1 MINFSSSNIFSG
13 MRSAS
18 RPVTSNKQYSTVNTN
33 PNNTVSSDSPQQS
46 LWTEKTASI
55 YNPQQ
60 SNNEATKIKIGYIND
75 FHGQLTKM
83 ERTIIPLQDCDLRLS
98 GGDNFLGDERNEG
111 LNKGVAKYMNL
122 ANIEASPVGNHE
134 LDMSQKKFMEITKDL
149 NTTLVDCNYRQVID
163 DPKEAERLYKE
174 TNKAPINDR
183 FINSFVKEVNGQ
195 KYGIIGV
202 SPVDMDERYTHADYY
217 DDCKVDS
224 LEDSIQDV
232 QKEVQQLQNQGI
244 NKVILLSHM
253 GYKLDKEMATKTSGV
268 DVIIGG
274 HSHNLVE
281 GLTEGENLLKS
292 KTGEPVVI
300 TNGGKDG
307 EYFGNL
313 EVEFDKNGVI
323 TNADNKVIP
332 TTNYG
337 RNLIYSKILES
348 DIEENEKVGY
358 IRSVLPQPKNRLMEE
373 NPQANFVADAI
384 RSELGVEIAFLNSA
398 NLRSSFEKGAFT
410 RLDAKMISPF
420 HNQMVIANVTEKDL
434 VDAFKFT
441 CKTMVNTR
449 PGLFAVSGLK
459 YTVRKSDG
467 ELLSLTKV
475 DDNGKE
481 TPINIENP
489 SDTKTYRI
497 SADSFVMRGG
507 DKVSSLNYVGREEKV
522 FEFDKDT
529 LVCDYIKH
537 HNGPVDIN
545 QAGRVNIV

>member
-1 MINFSSSNIFSG
+1 MINFSSNVISPNHTRLNSQ
-13 MRSAS
+13 
-18 RPVTSNKQYSTVNTN
+18 PQTTNTN
-33 PNNTVSSDSPQQS
+33 QTSAPNNMPASSNVKS
-46 LWTEKTASI
+46 LWNNNFTSI
-55 YNPQQ
+55 YAPK
-60 SNNEATKIKIGYIND
+60 SNNPNDGSTKIKIGYIND

-83 ERTIIPLQDCDLRLS
+83 ERTIIPLQDCDIRLS
-98 GGDNFLGDERNEG
+98 GGDNFLGDERNVS

-134 LDMSQKKFMEITKDL
+134 LDMNQKTFMDITKGL
-149 NTTLVDCNYRQVID
+149 NTKLVDCNYRQIID
-163 DPKEAERLYKE
+163 DPKEAERLYNE

-183 FINSFVKEVNGQ
+183 FINSYVKEIKGQ

-202 SPVDMDERYTHADYY
+202 SPVDMNDRYTHADYY
-217 DDCKVDS
+217 DDCKVDTMD
-224 LEDSIQDV
+224 DSIKDV
-232 QKEVQQLQNQGI
+232 QKEVDELQKQGI
-244 NKVILLSHM
+244 NKIILLSHL
-253 GYKLDKEMATKTSGV
+253 GYKLDKEMAQKTSGV

-292 KTGEPVVI
+292 KTGEPVII

-307 EYFGNL
+307 EHFGNL
-313 EVEFDKNGVI
+313 SVEFDKNGVI
-323 TNADNKVIP
+323 TEAKNDIINTSKF
-332 TTNYG
+332 G
-337 RNLIYSKILES
+337 RNLIYAKILE
-348 DIEENEKVGY
+348 DDMDENEKVGY
-358 IRSVLPQPKNRLMEE
+358 INSVLPQPKNRLIEE

-384 RSELGVEIAFLNSA
+384 KNELGVEIAFLNSA
-398 NLRSSFEKGAFT
+398 NLRSSFEPGTFT

-441 CKTMVNTR
+441 CKTMINTR

-481 TPINIENP
+481 TPIDIKNP

-507 DKVSSLNYVGREEKV
+507 DKVSSLNYVGKEEKV
-522 FEFDKDT
+522 FDFDKDT

-537 HNGPVDIN
+537 LNKPIDIN
-545 QAGRVNIV
+545 QTGRVTIV

>member
-1 MINFSSSNIFSG
+1 MINFSSNVISPNHTRLNSQ
-13 MRSAS
+13 
-18 RPVTSNKQYSTVNTN
+18 PQTTNTN
-33 PNNTVSSDSPQQS
+33 QTSAPDNMPASSNVKS
-46 LWTEKTASI
+46 LWNNNFTSI
-55 YNPQQ
+55 YAPK
-60 SNNEATKIKIGYIND
+60 SNNPNDGSTKIKIGYIND

-83 ERTIIPLQDCDLRLS
+83 ERTIIPLQDCDIRLS
-98 GGDNFLGDERNEG
+98 GGDNFLGDERNVS

-134 LDMSQKKFMEITKDL
+134 LDMNQKTFMDITKGL
-149 NTTLVDCNYRQVID
+149 NTKLVDCNYRQIID
-163 DPKEAERLYKE
+163 DPKEAERLYNE

-183 FINSFVKEVNGQ
+183 FINSYVKEIKGQ

-202 SPVDMDERYTHADYY
+202 SPVDMNDRYTHADYY
-217 DDCKVDS
+217 DDCKVDTMD
-224 LEDSIQDV
+224 DSIKDV
-232 QKEVQQLQNQGI
+232 QKEVDELQKQGI
-244 NKVILLSHM
+244 NKIILLSHL
-253 GYKLDKEMATKTSGV
+253 GYKLDKEMAQKTSGV

-292 KTGEPVVI
+292 KTGEPVII

-307 EYFGNL
+307 EHFGNL
-313 EVEFDKNGVI
+313 SVEFDKNGVI
-323 TNADNKVIP
+323 TEAQNDIINTSKF
-332 TTNYG
+332 G
-337 RNLIYSKILES
+337 RNLIYAKILE
-348 DIEENEKVGY
+348 DDMDENEKVGY
-358 IRSVLPQPKNRLMEE
+358 INSVLPQPKNRLIEE

-384 RSELGVEIAFLNSA
+384 KSELGVEIAFLNSA
-398 NLRSSFEKGAFT
+398 NLRSSFEPGTFT

-441 CKTMVNTR
+441 CKTMINTR

-481 TPINIENP
+481 TPIDIKNP

-507 DKVSSLNYVGREEKV
+507 DKVSSLNYVGKEEKV
-522 FEFDKDT
+522 FDFDKDT

-537 HNGPVDIN
+537 LNKPIDIN
-545 QAGRVNIV
+545 QTGRVTIV

>member
-1 MINFSSSNIFSG
+1 MINFSSNVISPNHTRLNSQPQSVTTNQA
-13 MRSAS
+13 SAS
-18 RPVTSNKQYSTVNTN
+18 NNAPANSNQKSLWNNNFTSIYAPKSNN
-33 PNNTVSSDSPQQS
+33 PNDGS
-46 LWTEKTASI
+46 
-55 YNPQQ
+55 
-60 SNNEATKIKIGYIND
+60 TKIKIGYIND

-83 ERTIIPLQDCDLRLS
+83 ERTIIPLQNCDIRLS
-98 GGDNFLGDERNEG
+98 GGDNFLGDERNIS

-122 ANIEASPVGNHE
+122 ANIDASPVGNHE
-134 LDMSQKKFMEITKDL
+134 LDMNQKTFMDITNGLK
-149 NTTLVDCNYRQVID
+149 TKLVDCNYRQVID
-163 DPKEAERLYKE
+163 DPKEAERLYNE

-183 FINSFVKEVNGQ
+183 FINSIVKEVNGH

-202 SPVDMDERYTHADYY
+202 SPVDMNDRYTHADYY
-217 DDCKVDS
+217 DDCKVDTMD
-224 LEDSIQDV
+224 ESINDV
-232 QKEVQQLQNQGI
+232 QKEVDEFHKQGI
-244 NKVILLSHM
+244 NKIILLSHL
-253 GYKLDKEMATKTSGV
+253 GYKLDKEMAQKTSGV
-268 DVIIGG
+268 DIIIGG

-292 KTGEPVVI
+292 KTGEPVII

-307 EYFGNL
+307 EHFGNL
-313 EVEFDKNGVI
+313 SVEFDKNGVI
-323 TNADNKVIP
+323 TDAKNDILETSKF
-332 TTNYG
+332 G
-337 RNLIYSKILES
+337 RNLIYAKILENNM
-348 DIEENEKVGY
+348 DENEKVGY
-358 IRSVLPQPKNRLMEE
+358 IRSVLPQPKNRLIEE

-384 RSELGVEIAFLNSA
+384 KNELGVEIAFLNSA
-398 NLRSSFEKGAFT
+398 NLRSSFEPGTFT

-475 DDNGKE
+475 DNDGKE
-481 TPINIENP
+481 TPIDIKNP

-507 DKVSSLNYVGREEKV
+507 DKVTSLNYVGKEEKV
-522 FEFDKDT
+522 FDFDKDT

-537 HNGPVDIN
+537 LNKPIDIN
-545 QAGRVNIV
+545 QSGRVTIV

>member
-1 MINFSSSNIFSG
+1 MINFSSNVISPNHTRLNSQ
-13 MRSAS
+13 
-18 RPVTSNKQYSTVNTN
+18 PQTTNTN
-33 PNNTVSSDSPQQS
+33 QTSAPNNMPASSNVKS
-46 LWTEKTASI
+46 LWNNNFTSI
-55 YNPQQ
+55 YAPK
-60 SNNEATKIKIGYIND
+60 SNNPNDGSTKIKIGYIND

-83 ERTIIPLQDCDLRLS
+83 ERTIIPLQDCDIRLS
-98 GGDNFLGDERNEG
+98 GGDNFLGDERNVS

-134 LDMSQKKFMEITKDL
+134 LDMNQKTFMDITKGL
-149 NTTLVDCNYRQVID
+149 NTKLVDCNYRQIID
-163 DPKEAERLYKE
+163 DPKEAERLYNE

-183 FINSFVKEVNGQ
+183 FINSYVKEIKGQ

-202 SPVDMDERYTHADYY
+202 SPVDMNDRYTHADYY
-217 DDCKVDS
+217 DDCKVDTMD
-224 LEDSIQDV
+224 DSIKDV
-232 QKEVQQLQNQGI
+232 QKEVDELQKQGI
-244 NKVILLSHM
+244 NKIILLSHL
-253 GYKLDKEMATKTSGV
+253 GYKLDKEMAQKTSGV

-292 KTGEPVVI
+292 KTGEPVII

-307 EYFGNL
+307 EHFGNL
-313 EVEFDKNGVI
+313 SVEFDKNGVI
-323 TNADNKVIP
+323 TEAQNDIINTNKF
-332 TTNYG
+332 G
-337 RNLIYSKILES
+337 RNLIYAKILE
-348 DIEENEKVGY
+348 DDMDENEKVGY
-358 IRSVLPQPKNRLMEE
+358 INSVLPQPKNRLIEE

-384 RSELGVEIAFLNSA
+384 KNELGVEIAFLNSA
-398 NLRSSFEKGAFT
+398 NLRSSFEPGTFT

-475 DDNGKE
+475 DNNGKE
-481 TPINIENP
+481 TPIDIKNP

-507 DKVSSLNYVGREEKV
+507 DKVSSLNYVGKEEKV
-522 FEFDKDT
+522 FDFDKDT

-537 HNGPVDIN
+537 LNKPIDIN
-545 QAGRVNIV
+545 QTGRVTIV

>member
-1 MINFSSSNIFSG
+1 MINFSSNVISPNHTRLNSQPQSATTNQA
-13 MRSAS
+13 SAS
-18 RPVTSNKQYSTVNTN
+18 NNAPANSNQKSLWNNNFTSIYAPKSNN
-33 PNNTVSSDSPQQS
+33 PNDGS
-46 LWTEKTASI
+46 
-55 YNPQQ
+55 
-60 SNNEATKIKIGYIND
+60 TKIKIGYIND

-83 ERTIIPLQDCDLRLS
+83 ERTIIPLQNCDIRLS
-98 GGDNFLGDERNEG
+98 GGDNFLGDERNLS

-134 LDMSQKKFMEITKDL
+134 LDMNQKTFMDVTNGLKTK
-149 NTTLVDCNYRQVID
+149 LVDCNYRQVID
-163 DPKEAERLYKE
+163 NPKEAERLYNE

-183 FINSFVKEVNGQ
+183 FINSIVKEVNGH

-202 SPVDMDERYTHADYY
+202 SPVDMNDRYTHADYY
-217 DDCKVDS
+217 DDCKIDTMD
-224 LEDSIQDV
+224 ESINDV
-232 QKEVQQLQNQGI
+232 QKEVDEFHKQGI
-244 NKVILLSHM
+244 NKIILLSHL
-253 GYKLDKEMATKTSGV
+253 GYKLDKEMAQKTSGV
-268 DVIIGG
+268 DIIIGG

-292 KTGEPVVI
+292 KTGEPVII

-307 EYFGNL
+307 EHFGNL
-313 EVEFDKNGVI
+313 SVEFDKNGVI
-323 TNADNKVIP
+323 TDAKNDILETSKF
-332 TTNYG
+332 G
-337 RNLIYSKILES
+337 RNLIYAKILEN
-348 DIEENEKVGY
+348 DMDENEKVGY
-358 IRSVLPQPKNRLMEE
+358 IRSVLPQPKNRLIEE

-384 RSELGVEIAFLNSA
+384 KNELGVEIAFLNSA
-398 NLRSSFEKGAFT
+398 NLRSSFEPGTFT

-475 DDNGKE
+475 DNDGKE
-481 TPINIENP
+481 TPIDIKNP

-507 DKVSSLNYVGREEKV
+507 DKVTSLNYVGKEEKV
-522 FEFDKDT
+522 FDFDKDT

-537 HNGPVDIN
+537 LNKPIDIN
-545 QAGRVNIV
+545 QSGRVTIV

>member
-1 MINFSSSNIFSG
+1 MINFSSNVISPNHTRLNSQPQSATTNQA
-13 MRSAS
+13 SAS
-18 RPVTSNKQYSTVNTN
+18 NNAPANSNQKSLWNNNFTSIYAPKSNN
-33 PNNTVSSDSPQQS
+33 PNDGS
-46 LWTEKTASI
+46 
-55 YNPQQ
+55 
-60 SNNEATKIKIGYIND
+60 TKIKIGYIND

-83 ERTIIPLQDCDLRLS
+83 ERTIIPLQNCDIRLS
-98 GGDNFLGDERNEG
+98 GGDNFLGDERNVS

-134 LDMSQKKFMEITKDL
+134 LDMNQKTFMDITNGLK
-149 NTTLVDCNYRQVID
+149 TKLVDCNYRQVID
-163 DPKEAERLYKE
+163 DPKEAERLYNE

-183 FINSFVKEVNGQ
+183 FINSIVKEVNGH

-202 SPVDMDERYTHADYY
+202 SPVDMNDRYTHADYY
-217 DDCKVDS
+217 DDCKVDTMD
-224 LEDSIQDV
+224 ESINDV
-232 QKEVQQLQNQGI
+232 QKEVDEFHKQGI
-244 NKVILLSHM
+244 NKIILLSHL
-253 GYKLDKEMATKTSGV
+253 GYKLDKEMAQKTSGV
-268 DVIIGG
+268 DIIIGG

-292 KTGEPVVI
+292 KTGEPVII

-307 EYFGNL
+307 EHFGNL
-313 EVEFDKNGVI
+313 SVEFDKNGVI
-323 TNADNKVIP
+323 TDAKNDILETSKF
-332 TTNYG
+332 G
-337 RNLIYSKILES
+337 RNLIYAKILEH
-348 DIEENEKVGY
+348 DMAENEKVGY
-358 IRSVLPQPKNRLMEE
+358 IRSVLPQPKNRLIEE

-384 RSELGVEIAFLNSA
+384 KNELGVEMAFLNSA
-398 NLRSSFEKGAFT
+398 NLRSSFEPGTFT
-410 RLDAKMISPF
+410 KLDAKMISPF

-475 DDNGKE
+475 DNDGKE
-481 TPINIENP
+481 TPIDIKNP

-507 DKVSSLNYVGREEKV
+507 DKVTSLNYVGKEEKV
-522 FEFDKDT
+522 FDFDKDT

-537 HNGPVDIN
+537 LNKPIDIN
-545 QAGRVNIV
+545 QSGRVTIV

>member
-1 MINFSSSNIFSG
+1 MINFSSNVISPNHTRLNSQPQSATTNQA
-13 MRSAS
+13 SAS
-18 RPVTSNKQYSTVNTN
+18 NNAPVNSNQKSLWNNNFTSIYAPKSNN
-33 PNNTVSSDSPQQS
+33 PNDGS
-46 LWTEKTASI
+46 
-55 YNPQQ
+55 
-60 SNNEATKIKIGYIND
+60 TKIKIGYIND

-83 ERTIIPLQDCDLRLS
+83 ERTIIPLQNCDIRLS
-98 GGDNFLGDERNEG
+98 GGDNFLGDERNVS

-122 ANIEASPVGNHE
+122 ANIDASPVGNHE
-134 LDMSQKKFMEITKDL
+134 LDMNQKTFMDITNGLK
-149 NTTLVDCNYRQVID
+149 TKLVDCNYRQVID
-163 DPKEAERLYKE
+163 DPKEAERLYNE

-183 FINSFVKEVNGQ
+183 FINSIVKEVNGH

-202 SPVDMDERYTHADYY
+202 SPVDMNDRYTHADYY
-217 DDCKVDS
+217 DDCKVDTMD
-224 LEDSIQDV
+224 ESINDV
-232 QKEVQQLQNQGI
+232 QKEVDEFHKQGI
-244 NKVILLSHM
+244 NKIILLSHL
-253 GYKLDKEMATKTSGV
+253 GYKLDKEMAQKTSGV
-268 DVIIGG
+268 DIIIGG

-292 KTGEPVVI
+292 KTGEPVII

-307 EYFGNL
+307 EHFGNL
-313 EVEFDKNGVI
+313 SVEFDKNGVI
-323 TNADNKVIP
+323 TDAKNDILETSKF
-332 TTNYG
+332 G
-337 RNLIYSKILES
+337 RNLIYAKILEN
-348 DIEENEKVGY
+348 DMDENEKVGY
-358 IRSVLPQPKNRLMEE
+358 IRSVLPQPKNRLIEE

-384 RSELGVEIAFLNSA
+384 KNELGVEMAFLNSA
-398 NLRSSFEKGAFT
+398 NLRSSFEPGTFT

-475 DDNGKE
+475 DNDGKE
-481 TPINIENP
+481 TPIDIKNP

-507 DKVSSLNYVGREEKV
+507 DKVTSLNYVGKEEKV
-522 FEFDKDT
+522 FDFDKDT

-537 HNGPVDIN
+537 LNKPIDIN
-545 QAGRVNIV
+545 QSGRVTIV

>member
-1 MINFSSSNIFSG
+1 MINFSSNVISPNHTRLNSQ
-13 MRSAS
+13 
-18 RPVTSNKQYSTVNTN
+18 PQTTNTN
-33 PNNTVSSDSPQQS
+33 QTSAPNNMPASSNVKS
-46 LWTEKTASI
+46 LWNNNFTSI
-55 YNPQQ
+55 YAPK
-60 SNNEATKIKIGYIND
+60 SNNPNDGSTKIKIGYIND

-83 ERTIIPLQDCDLRLS
+83 ERTIIPLQDCDIRLS
-98 GGDNFLGDERNEG
+98 GGDNFLGDERNVS

-134 LDMSQKKFMEITKDL
+134 LDMNQKTFMDITKGL
-149 NTTLVDCNYRQVID
+149 NTKLVDCNYRQIID
-163 DPKEAERLYKE
+163 DPKEAERLYNE

-183 FINSFVKEVNGQ
+183 FINSYVKEIKGQ

-202 SPVDMDERYTHADYY
+202 SPVDMNDRYTHADYY
-217 DDCKVDS
+217 DDCKVDTMD
-224 LEDSIQDV
+224 DSIKDV
-232 QKEVQQLQNQGI
+232 QKEVDELQKQGI
-244 NKVILLSHM
+244 NKIILLSHL
-253 GYKLDKEMATKTSGV
+253 GYKLDKEMAQKTSGV

-292 KTGEPVVI
+292 KTGEPVII

-307 EYFGNL
+307 EHFGNL
-313 EVEFDKNGVI
+313 SVEFDKNGVI
-323 TNADNKVIP
+323 TEAQNDIINTSKF
-332 TTNYG
+332 G
-337 RNLIYSKILES
+337 RNLIYAKILE
-348 DIEENEKVGY
+348 DDMDENEKVGY
-358 IRSVLPQPKNRLMEE
+358 INSVLPQPKNRLIEE

-384 RSELGVEIAFLNSA
+384 KNELGVEIAFLNSA
-398 NLRSSFEKGAFT
+398 NLRSSFEPGTFT

-441 CKTMVNTR
+441 CKTMINTR

-481 TPINIENP
+481 TPIDIKNP

-507 DKVSSLNYVGREEKV
+507 DKVSSLNYVGKEEKV
-522 FEFDKDT
+522 FDFDKDT

-537 HNGPVDIN
+537 LNKPIDIN
-545 QAGRVNIV
+545 QTGRVTIV

>member
-1 MINFSSSNIFSG
+1 MINFSSNVISPNHTRLNSQPQSATTNQA
-13 MRSAS
+13 SAS
-18 RPVTSNKQYSTVNTN
+18 NNAPANSNQKSLWNNNFTSIYAPKSNN
-33 PNNTVSSDSPQQS
+33 PNDGS
-46 LWTEKTASI
+46 
-55 YNPQQ
+55 
-60 SNNEATKIKIGYIND
+60 TKIKIGYIND

-83 ERTIIPLQDCDLRLS
+83 ERTIIPLQNCDIRLS
-98 GGDNFLGDERNEG
+98 GGDNFLGDERNVS

-134 LDMSQKKFMEITKDL
+134 LDMNQKTFMDITNGLK
-149 NTTLVDCNYRQVID
+149 TKLVDCNYRQVID
-163 DPKEAERLYKE
+163 DPKEAERLYNE

-183 FINSFVKEVNGQ
+183 FINSIVKEVNGH

-202 SPVDMDERYTHADYY
+202 SPVDMNDRYTHADYY
-217 DDCKVDS
+217 DDCKVDTMD
-224 LEDSIQDV
+224 ESINDV
-232 QKEVQQLQNQGI
+232 QKEVDEFHKQGI
-244 NKVILLSHM
+244 NKIILLSHL
-253 GYKLDKEMATKTSGV
+253 GYKLDKEMAQKTSGV
-268 DVIIGG
+268 DIIIGG

-292 KTGEPVVI
+292 KTGEPVII

-307 EYFGNL
+307 EHFGNL
-313 EVEFDKNGVI
+313 SVEFDKNGVI
-323 TNADNKVIP
+323 TDAKNDILETSKF
-332 TTNYG
+332 G
-337 RNLIYSKILES
+337 RNLIYAKILEH
-348 DIEENEKVGY
+348 DMAENEKVGY
-358 IRSVLPQPKNRLMEE
+358 IRSVLPQPKNRLIEE

-384 RSELGVEIAFLNSA
+384 KNELGVEMAFLNSA
-398 NLRSSFEKGAFT
+398 NLRSSFEPGTFT
-410 RLDAKMISPF
+410 KLDAKMISPF

-467 ELLSLTKV
+467 ELLSLSKV
-475 DDNGKE
+475 DNDGKE
-481 TPINIENP
+481 TPIDIKNP

-507 DKVSSLNYVGREEKV
+507 DKVTSLNYVGKEEKV
-522 FEFDKDT
+522 FDFDKDT

-537 HNGPVDIN
+537 LNKPIDIN
-545 QAGRVNIV
+545 QSGRVTIV

>member
-1 MINFSSSNIFSG
+1 MINFSSNVISPNHTRLNSQPQSITTNQV
-13 MRSAS
+13 SAS
-18 RPVTSNKQYSTVNTN
+18 NNAPANSNQKSLWNNNFTSIYAPKSNN
-33 PNNTVSSDSPQQS
+33 PNDGS
-46 LWTEKTASI
+46 
-55 YNPQQ
+55 
-60 SNNEATKIKIGYIND
+60 TKIKIGYIND

-83 ERTIIPLQDCDLRLS
+83 ERTIIPLQNCDIRLS
-98 GGDNFLGDERNEG
+98 GGDNFLGDERNIS

-122 ANIEASPVGNHE
+122 ANIDASPVGNHE
-134 LDMSQKKFMEITKDL
+134 LDMNQKTFMDVTNGLK
-149 NTTLVDCNYRQVID
+149 TTLVDCNYRQVID
-163 DPKEAERLYKE
+163 PKEAEKLYNE

-183 FINSFVKEVNGQ
+183 FINSIVKEVNGH

-202 SPVDMDERYTHADYY
+202 SPVDMNDRYTHADYY
-217 DDCKVDS
+217 DDCKVDTMD
-224 LEDSIQDV
+224 ESINDV
-232 QKEVQQLQNQGI
+232 QKEVDEFHKQGI
-244 NKVILLSHM
+244 NKIILLSHL
-253 GYKLDKEMATKTSGV
+253 GYKLDKEMAQKTSGV
-268 DVIIGG
+268 DIIIGG

-292 KTGEPVVI
+292 KTGEPVII

-307 EYFGNL
+307 EHFGNL
-313 EVEFDKNGVI
+313 SVEFDKNGVI
-323 TNADNKVIP
+323 TDAKNDILETSKF
-332 TTNYG
+332 G
-337 RNLIYSKILES
+337 RNLIYAKILEN
-348 DIEENEKVGY
+348 DMDENEKVGY
-358 IRSVLPQPKNRLMEE
+358 IRSVLPQPKNRLIEE

-384 RSELGVEIAFLNSA
+384 KNELGVEIAFLNSA
-398 NLRSSFEKGAFT
+398 NLRSSFEPGTFT

-475 DDNGKE
+475 DNDGKE
-481 TPINIENP
+481 TPIDIKNP

-507 DKVSSLNYVGREEKV
+507 DKVTSLNYVGKEEKV
-522 FEFDKDT
+522 FDFDKDT

-537 HNGPVDIN
+537 LNKPIDIN
-545 QAGRVNIV
+545 QSGRVTIV

>member
-1 MINFSSSNIFSG
+1 MINFSSNVISPNHTRLNSQ
-13 MRSAS
+13 
-18 RPVTSNKQYSTVNTN
+18 PQTTNTN
-33 PNNTVSSDSPQQS
+33 QTSAPNNMPASSNVKS
-46 LWTEKTASI
+46 LWNNNFTSI
-55 YNPQQ
+55 YAPK
-60 SNNEATKIKIGYIND
+60 SNNPNDGSTKIKIGYIND

-83 ERTIIPLQDCDLRLS
+83 ERTIIPLQDCDIRLS
-98 GGDNFLGDERNEG
+98 GGDNFLGDERNVS

-134 LDMSQKKFMEITKDL
+134 LDMNQKTFMDITKGL
-149 NTTLVDCNYRQVID
+149 NTKLVDCNYRQIID
-163 DPKEAERLYKE
+163 DPKEAERLYNE

-183 FINSFVKEVNGQ
+183 FINSYVKEIKGQ

-202 SPVDMDERYTHADYY
+202 SPVDMNDRYTHADYY
-217 DDCKVDS
+217 DDCKVDTMD
-224 LEDSIQDV
+224 DSIKDV
-232 QKEVQQLQNQGI
+232 QKEVDELQKQGI
-244 NKVILLSHM
+244 NKIILLSHL
-253 GYKLDKEMATKTSGV
+253 GYKLDKEMAQKTSGV

-292 KTGEPVVI
+292 KTGEPVII

-307 EYFGNL
+307 EHFGNL
-313 EVEFDKNGVI
+313 SVEFDKNGVI
-323 TNADNKVIP
+323 TEAQNDIINTSKF
-332 TTNYG
+332 G
-337 RNLIYSKILES
+337 RNLIYAKILE
-348 DIEENEKVGY
+348 DDMDENEKVGY
-358 IRSVLPQPKNRLMEE
+358 INSVLPQPKNRLIEE

-384 RSELGVEIAFLNSA
+384 KSELGVEIAFLNSA
-398 NLRSSFEKGAFT
+398 NLRSSFEPGTFT

-441 CKTMVNTR
+441 CKTMINTR

-481 TPINIENP
+481 TPIDIKNP

-507 DKVSSLNYVGREEKV
+507 DKVSSLNYVGKEEKV
-522 FEFDKDT
+522 FDFDKDT

-537 HNGPVDIN
+537 LNKPIDIN
-545 QAGRVNIV
+545 QTGRVTIV

>member
-1 MINFSSSNIFSG
+1 MINFSSNVISPNHTRLNSQ
-13 MRSAS
+13 
-18 RPVTSNKQYSTVNTN
+18 PQTTNTN
-33 PNNTVSSDSPQQS
+33 QTSAQNNMPASSNVKS
-46 LWTEKTASI
+46 LWNNNFTSI
-55 YNPQQ
+55 YAPK
-60 SNNEATKIKIGYIND
+60 SNNPNDGSTKIKIGYIND

-83 ERTIIPLQDCDLRLS
+83 ERTIIPLQDCDIRLS
-98 GGDNFLGDERNEG
+98 GGDNFLGDERNVS

-134 LDMSQKKFMEITKDL
+134 LDMNQKTFMDITKGL
-149 NTTLVDCNYRQVID
+149 NTKLVDCNYRQIID
-163 DPKEAERLYKE
+163 DPKEAERLYNE

-183 FINSFVKEVNGQ
+183 FINSYVKEIKGQ

-202 SPVDMDERYTHADYY
+202 SPVDMNDRYTHADYY
-217 DDCKVDS
+217 DDCKVDTM
-224 LEDSIQDV
+224 EDSIKDV
-232 QKEVQQLQNQGI
+232 QKEVDELQKQGI
-244 NKVILLSHM
+244 NKIILLSHL
-253 GYKLDKEMATKTSGV
+253 GYKLDKEMAQKTSGV

-292 KTGEPVVI
+292 KTGEPVII

-307 EYFGNL
+307 EHFGNL
-313 EVEFDKNGVI
+313 SVEFDKNGVI
-323 TNADNKVIP
+323 TEAQNDIINTSKF
-332 TTNYG
+332 G
-337 RNLIYSKILES
+337 RNLIYAKILE
-348 DIEENEKVGY
+348 DDMDENEKVGY
-358 IRSVLPQPKNRLMEE
+358 INSVLPQPKNRLIEE

-384 RSELGVEIAFLNSA
+384 KSELGVEIAFLNSA
-398 NLRSSFEKGAFT
+398 NLRSSFEPGTFT

-441 CKTMVNTR
+441 CKTMINTR

-481 TPINIENP
+481 TPIDIKNP

-507 DKVSSLNYVGREEKV
+507 DKVSSLNYVGKEEKV
-522 FEFDKDT
+522 FDFDKDT

-537 HNGPVDIN
+537 LNKPIDIN
-545 QAGRVNIV
+545 QTGRVTIV

>member
-1 MINFSSSNIFSG
+1 MINFSSNVISPNHTRLNSQ
-13 MRSAS
+13 
-18 RPVTSNKQYSTVNTN
+18 PQTTNTN
-33 PNNTVSSDSPQQS
+33 QTSAQNNMPASSNVKS
-46 LWTEKTASI
+46 LWNNNFTSI
-55 YNPQQ
+55 YAPK
-60 SNNEATKIKIGYIND
+60 SNNPNDGSTKIKIGYIND

-83 ERTIIPLQDCDLRLS
+83 ERTIIPLQDCDIRLS
-98 GGDNFLGDERNEG
+98 GGDNFLGDERNVS

-134 LDMSQKKFMEITKDL
+134 LDMNQKTFMDITKGL
-149 NTTLVDCNYRQVID
+149 NTKLVDCNYRQIID
-163 DPKEAERLYKE
+163 DPKEAERLYNE

-183 FINSFVKEVNGQ
+183 FINSYVKEIKGQ

-202 SPVDMDERYTHADYY
+202 SPVDMNDRYTHADYY
-217 DDCKVDS
+217 DDCKVDTMD
-224 LEDSIQDV
+224 DSIKDV
-232 QKEVQQLQNQGI
+232 QKEVDELQKQGI
-244 NKVILLSHM
+244 NKIILLSHL
-253 GYKLDKEMATKTSGV
+253 GYKLDKEMAQKTSGV

-292 KTGEPVVI
+292 KTGEPVII

-307 EYFGNL
+307 EHFGNL
-313 EVEFDKNGVI
+313 SVEFDKNGVI
-323 TNADNKVIP
+323 TEAQNDIINTSKF
-332 TTNYG
+332 G
-337 RNLIYSKILES
+337 RNLIYAKILE
-348 DIEENEKVGY
+348 DDMDENEKVGY
-358 IRSVLPQPKNRLMEE
+358 INSVLPQPKNRLIEE

-384 RSELGVEIAFLNSA
+384 KSELGVEIAFLNSA
-398 NLRSSFEKGAFT
+398 NLRSSFEPGTFT

-441 CKTMVNTR
+441 CKTMINTR

-481 TPINIENP
+481 TPIDIKNP

-507 DKVSSLNYVGREEKV
+507 DKVSSLNYVGKEEKV
-522 FEFDKDT
+522 FDFDKDT

-537 HNGPVDIN
+537 LNKPIDIN
-545 QAGRVNIV
+545 QTGRVTIV

>member
-1 MINFSSSNIFSG
+1 MINFSSNVISPNHTRLNSQPQSVTTNQASVSNNAPANSNQKSLWNNNF
-13 MRSAS
+13 
-18 RPVTSNKQYSTVNTN
+18 TSIYAPKSNN
-33 PNNTVSSDSPQQS
+33 PNDGS
-46 LWTEKTASI
+46 
-55 YNPQQ
+55 
-60 SNNEATKIKIGYIND
+60 TKIKIGYIND

-83 ERTIIPLQDCDLRLS
+83 ERTIIPLQNCDIRLS
-98 GGDNFLGDERNEG
+98 GGDNFLGDERNIS

-122 ANIEASPVGNHE
+122 ANIDASPVGNHE
-134 LDMSQKKFMEITKDL
+134 LDMNQKTFMDVTNGLK
-149 NTTLVDCNYRQVID
+149 TALVDCNYKQVID
-163 DPKEAERLYKE
+163 NPKEAERLYKE

-183 FINSFVKEVNGQ
+183 FINSIVKEVNGQ

-202 SPVDMDERYTHADYY
+202 SPVDMNDRYTHADYY
-217 DDCKVDS
+217 DDCKIDTMD
-224 LEDSIQDV
+224 ESINDV
-232 QKEVQQLQNQGI
+232 QKEVDEFHKQGI
-244 NKVILLSHM
+244 NKIILLSHL
-253 GYKLDKEMATKTSGV
+253 GYKLDKEMAQKTSGV
-268 DVIIGG
+268 DIIIGG

-292 KTGEPVVI
+292 KTGEPVII

-307 EYFGNL
+307 EHFGNL
-313 EVEFDKNGVI
+313 SVEFDKNGVI
-323 TNADNKVIP
+323 TDAKNDILETSKF
-332 TTNYG
+332 G
-337 RNLIYSKILES
+337 RNLIYAKILEH
-348 DIEENEKVGY
+348 DMAENEKVGY
-358 IRSVLPQPKNRLMEE
+358 IRSVLPQPKNRLIEE

-384 RSELGVEIAFLNSA
+384 KNELGVEMAFLNSA
-398 NLRSSFEKGAFT
+398 NLRSSFEPGTFT
-410 RLDAKMISPF
+410 KLDAKMISPF

-475 DDNGKE
+475 DNDGKE
-481 TPINIENP
+481 TPIDIKNP

-507 DKVSSLNYVGREEKV
+507 DKVTSLNYVGKEEKV
-522 FEFDKDT
+522 FDFDKDT

-537 HNGPVDIN
+537 LNKPIDIN
-545 QAGRVNIV
+545 QSGRVTIV

>member
-1 MINFSSSNIFSG
+1 MINFSSNVISPNHTRLNSQ
-13 MRSAS
+13 
-18 RPVTSNKQYSTVNTN
+18 PQTTNTN
-33 PNNTVSSDSPQQS
+33 QTSAPNNVPASSNVKS
-46 LWTEKTASI
+46 LWNNNFTSI
-55 YNPQQ
+55 YAPK
-60 SNNEATKIKIGYIND
+60 SNNPNDGSTKIKIGYIND

-83 ERTIIPLQDCDLRLS
+83 ERTIIPLQDCDIRLS
-98 GGDNFLGDERNEG
+98 GGDNFLGDERNVS

-134 LDMSQKKFMEITKDL
+134 LDMNQKTFMDITKGL
-149 NTTLVDCNYRQVID
+149 NTKLVDCNYRQIID
-163 DPKEAERLYKE
+163 DPKEAERLYNE

-183 FINSFVKEVNGQ
+183 FINSYVKEIKGQ

-202 SPVDMDERYTHADYY
+202 SPVDMNDRYTHADYY
-217 DDCKVDS
+217 DDCKVDTM
-224 LEDSIQDV
+224 EDSIKDV
-232 QKEVQQLQNQGI
+232 QKEVDELQKQGI
-244 NKVILLSHM
+244 NKIILLSHL
-253 GYKLDKEMATKTSGV
+253 GYKLDKEMAQKTSGV

-292 KTGEPVVI
+292 KTGEPVII

-307 EYFGNL
+307 EHFGNL
-313 EVEFDKNGVI
+313 SVEFDKNGVI
-323 TNADNKVIP
+323 TEAQNDIINTSKF
-332 TTNYG
+332 G
-337 RNLIYSKILES
+337 RNLIYAKILE
-348 DIEENEKVGY
+348 DDMDENEKVGY
-358 IRSVLPQPKNRLMEE
+358 INSVLPQPKNRLIEE

-384 RSELGVEIAFLNSA
+384 KSELGVEIAFLNSA
-398 NLRSSFEKGAFT
+398 NLRSSFEPGTFT

-441 CKTMVNTR
+441 CKTMINTR

-481 TPINIENP
+481 TPIDIKNP

-507 DKVSSLNYVGREEKV
+507 DKVSSLNYVGKEEKV
-522 FEFDKDT
+522 FDFDKDT

-537 HNGPVDIN
+537 LNKPIDIN
-545 QAGRVNIV
+545 QTGRVTIV

>member
-1 MINFSSSNIFSG
+1 MINFSSNVISPNHTRLNSQPQSITTNQV
-13 MRSAS
+13 SAS
-18 RPVTSNKQYSTVNTN
+18 NNAPANSNQKSLWNNNFTSIYAPKSNN
-33 PNNTVSSDSPQQS
+33 PNDGS
-46 LWTEKTASI
+46 
-55 YNPQQ
+55 
-60 SNNEATKIKIGYIND
+60 TKIKIGYIND

-83 ERTIIPLQDCDLRLS
+83 ERTIIPLQNCDIRLS
-98 GGDNFLGDERNEG
+98 GGDNFLGDERNIS

-122 ANIEASPVGNHE
+122 ANIDASPVGNHE
-134 LDMSQKKFMEITKDL
+134 LDMNQKTFMDVTNGLK
-149 NTTLVDCNYRQVID
+149 TTLVDCNYRQVID
-163 DPKEAERLYKE
+163 PKEAEKLYNE

-183 FINSFVKEVNGQ
+183 FINSIVKEVNGH

-202 SPVDMDERYTHADYY
+202 SPVDMNDRYTHADYY
-217 DDCKVDS
+217 DDCKVDTMD
-224 LEDSIQDV
+224 ESINDV
-232 QKEVQQLQNQGI
+232 QKEVDEFHKQGI
-244 NKVILLSHM
+244 NKIILLSHL
-253 GYKLDKEMATKTSGV
+253 GYKLDKEMAQKTSGV
-268 DVIIGG
+268 DIIIGG

-292 KTGEPVVI
+292 KTGEPVII

-307 EYFGNL
+307 EHFGNL
-313 EVEFDKNGVI
+313 SVEFDKNGVI
-323 TNADNKVIP
+323 TDAKNDILETSKF
-332 TTNYG
+332 G
-337 RNLIYSKILES
+337 RNLIYAKILEN
-348 DIEENEKVGY
+348 DMDENEKVGY
-358 IRSVLPQPKNRLMEE
+358 IRSVLPQPKNRLIEE

-384 RSELGVEIAFLNSA
+384 KNELGVEMAFLNSA
-398 NLRSSFEKGAFT
+398 NLRSSFEPGTFT

-467 ELLSLTKV
+467 ELLSLSKV
-475 DDNGKE
+475 DNDGKE
-481 TPINIENP
+481 TPIDIKNP

-507 DKVSSLNYVGREEKV
+507 DKVTSLNYVGKEEKV
-522 FEFDKDT
+522 FDFDKDT

-537 HNGPVDIN
+537 LNKPIDIN
-545 QAGRVNIV
+545 QSGRVTIV

>member
-1 MINFSSSNIFSG
+1 MINFSSNVISPNHTRLNSQPQSVTTNQA
-13 MRSAS
+13 SAS
-18 RPVTSNKQYSTVNTN
+18 NNAPANSNHKSLWNNNFTSIYAPKSNN
-33 PNNTVSSDSPQQS
+33 PNDGS
-46 LWTEKTASI
+46 
-55 YNPQQ
+55 
-60 SNNEATKIKIGYIND
+60 TKIKIGYIND

-83 ERTIIPLQDCDLRLS
+83 ERTIIPLQNCDIRLS
-98 GGDNFLGDERNEG
+98 GGDNFLGDERNIS

-122 ANIEASPVGNHE
+122 ANIDASPVGNHE
-134 LDMSQKKFMEITKDL
+134 LDMNQKTFMDVTNGLK
-149 NTTLVDCNYRQVID
+149 TTLVDCNYRQVID
-163 DPKEAERLYKE
+163 PKEAEKLYNE

-183 FINSFVKEVNGQ
+183 FINSIVKEVNGH

-202 SPVDMDERYTHADYY
+202 SPVDMNDRYTHADYY
-217 DDCKVDS
+217 DDCKVDTMD
-224 LEDSIQDV
+224 ESINDV
-232 QKEVQQLQNQGI
+232 QKEVDEFHKQGI
-244 NKVILLSHM
+244 NKIILLSHL
-253 GYKLDKEMATKTSGV
+253 GYKLDKEMAQKTSGV
-268 DVIIGG
+268 DIIIGG

-292 KTGEPVVI
+292 KTGEPVII

-307 EYFGNL
+307 EHFGNL
-313 EVEFDKNGVI
+313 SVEFDKNGVI
-323 TNADNKVIP
+323 TDAKNDILETSKF
-332 TTNYG
+332 G
-337 RNLIYSKILES
+337 RNLIYAKILEN
-348 DIEENEKVGY
+348 DMDENEKVGY
-358 IRSVLPQPKNRLMEE
+358 IRSVLPQPKNRLIEE

-384 RSELGVEIAFLNSA
+384 KNELGVEIAFLNSA
-398 NLRSSFEKGAFT
+398 NLRSSFEPGTFT

-475 DDNGKE
+475 DNDGKE
-481 TPINIENP
+481 TPIDIKNP

-507 DKVSSLNYVGREEKV
+507 DKVTSLNYVGKEEKV
-522 FEFDKDT
+522 FDFDKDT

-537 HNGPVDIN
+537 LNKPIDIN
-545 QAGRVNIV
+545 QSGRVTIV

>member
-1 MINFSSSNIFSG
+1 MINFSSNIISPNHT
-13 MRSAS
+13 RLNSQPQSVTTNQASAS
-18 RPVTSNKQYSTVNTN
+18 NNAPANSNQKSLWNNNFTSIYAPKSNN
-33 PNNTVSSDSPQQS
+33 PNDGS
-46 LWTEKTASI
+46 
-55 YNPQQ
+55 
-60 SNNEATKIKIGYIND
+60 TKIKIGYIND

-83 ERTIIPLQDCDLRLS
+83 ERTIIPLQNCDIRLS
-98 GGDNFLGDERNEG
+98 GGDNFLGDERNIS

-122 ANIEASPVGNHE
+122 ANIDASPVGNHE
-134 LDMSQKKFMEITKDL
+134 LDMNQKTFMDVTNGLK
-149 NTTLVDCNYRQVID
+149 TTLVDCNYRQVID
-163 DPKEAERLYKE
+163 PKEAEKLYNE

-183 FINSFVKEVNGQ
+183 FINSIVKEVNGH

-202 SPVDMDERYTHADYY
+202 SPVDMNDRYTHADYY
-217 DDCKVDS
+217 DDCKVDTMD
-224 LEDSIQDV
+224 ESINDV
-232 QKEVQQLQNQGI
+232 QKEVDKFHKQGI
-244 NKVILLSHM
+244 NKIILLSHL
-253 GYKLDKEMATKTSGV
+253 GYKLDKEMAQKTSGV
-268 DVIIGG
+268 DIIIGG

-292 KTGEPVVI
+292 KTGEPVII

-307 EYFGNL
+307 EHFGNL
-313 EVEFDKNGVI
+313 SVEFDKNGVI
-323 TNADNKVIP
+323 TDAKNDILETSKF
-332 TTNYG
+332 G
-337 RNLIYSKILES
+337 RNLIYAKILEN
-348 DIEENEKVGY
+348 DMDENEKVGY
-358 IRSVLPQPKNRLMEE
+358 IRSVLPQPKNRLIEE

-384 RSELGVEIAFLNSA
+384 KNELGVEMAFLNSA
-398 NLRSSFEKGAFT
+398 NLRSSFEPGTFT

-467 ELLSLTKV
+467 ELLSLSKV
-475 DDNGKE
+475 DNDGKE
-481 TPINIENP
+481 TPIDIKNP

-507 DKVSSLNYVGREEKV
+507 DKVTSLNYVGKEEKV
-522 FEFDKDT
+522 FDFDKDT

-537 HNGPVDIN
+537 LNKPIDIN
-545 QAGRVNIV
+545 QSGRVTIV

>member
-1 MINFSSSNIFSG
+1 MINFSSNVISPNHTRLNSQPQSVTTNQA
-13 MRSAS
+13 SAS
-18 RPVTSNKQYSTVNTN
+18 NNAPANSNQKSLWNNNFTSIYAPKSNN
-33 PNNTVSSDSPQQS
+33 PNDGS
-46 LWTEKTASI
+46 
-55 YNPQQ
+55 
-60 SNNEATKIKIGYIND
+60 TKIKIGYIND

-83 ERTIIPLQDCDLRLS
+83 ERTIIPLQNCDIRLS
-98 GGDNFLGDERNEG
+98 GGDNFLGDERNIS

-122 ANIEASPVGNHE
+122 ANIDASPVGNHE
-134 LDMSQKKFMEITKDL
+134 LDMNQKTFMDITKGL
-149 NTTLVDCNYRQVID
+149 NTKLVDCNYRQII
-163 DPKEAERLYKE
+163 DPKEAEKLYNE

-183 FINSFVKEVNGQ
+183 FINSYVKEIKGQ

-202 SPVDMDERYTHADYY
+202 SPVDMNDRYTHADYY
-217 DDCKVDS
+217 DDCKVDTMD
-224 LEDSIQDV
+224 ESINDV
-232 QKEVQQLQNQGI
+232 QKEVDEFHKQGI
-244 NKVILLSHM
+244 NKIILLSHL
-253 GYKLDKEMATKTSGV
+253 GYKLDKEMAQKTSGV
-268 DVIIGG
+268 DIIIGG

-292 KTGEPVVI
+292 KTGEPVII

-307 EYFGNL
+307 EHFGNL
-313 EVEFDKNGVI
+313 SVEFDKNGVI
-323 TNADNKVIP
+323 TDAKNDILETSKF
-332 TTNYG
+332 G
-337 RNLIYSKILES
+337 RNLIYAKILEN
-348 DIEENEKVGY
+348 DMDENEKVGY
-358 IRSVLPQPKNRLMEE
+358 IRSVLPQPKNRLIEE

-384 RSELGVEIAFLNSA
+384 KNELGVEIAFLNSA
-398 NLRSSFEKGAFT
+398 NLRSSFEPGTFT

-475 DDNGKE
+475 DNDGKE
-481 TPINIENP
+481 TPIDIKNP

-507 DKVSSLNYVGREEKV
+507 DKVTSLNYVGKEEKV
-522 FEFDKDT
+522 FDFDKDT

-537 HNGPVDIN
+537 LNKPIDIN
-545 QAGRVNIV
+545 QSGRVTIV

>member
-1 MINFSSSNIFSG
+1 MINFSSNVISPNHTRLNSQPQSVTTNQA
-13 MRSAS
+13 SAS
-18 RPVTSNKQYSTVNTN
+18 NNAPANSNQKSLWNNNFTSIYAPKSNN
-33 PNNTVSSDSPQQS
+33 PNDGS
-46 LWTEKTASI
+46 
-55 YNPQQ
+55 
-60 SNNEATKIKIGYIND
+60 TKIKIGYIND

-83 ERTIIPLQDCDLRLS
+83 ERTIIPLQNCDIRLS
-98 GGDNFLGDERNEG
+98 GGDNFLGDERNIS

-122 ANIEASPVGNHE
+122 ANIDASPVGNHE
-134 LDMSQKKFMEITKDL
+134 LDMNQKTFMDVTNGLK
-149 NTTLVDCNYRQVID
+149 TTLVDCNYRQVV
-163 DPKEAERLYKE
+163 DPKEAEKLYNE

-183 FINSFVKEVNGQ
+183 FINSIVKEVNGH

-202 SPVDMDERYTHADYY
+202 SPVDMNDRYTHADYY
-217 DDCKVDS
+217 DDCKVDTMD
-224 LEDSIQDV
+224 ESINDV
-232 QKEVQQLQNQGI
+232 QKEVDEFHKQGI
-244 NKVILLSHM
+244 NKIILLSHL
-253 GYKLDKEMATKTSGV
+253 GYKLDKEMAQKTSGV
-268 DVIIGG
+268 DIIIGG

-292 KTGEPVVI
+292 KTGEPVII

-307 EYFGNL
+307 EHFGNL
-313 EVEFDKNGVI
+313 SVEFDKNGVI
-323 TNADNKVIP
+323 TDAKNDILETSKF
-332 TTNYG
+332 G
-337 RNLIYSKILES
+337 RNLIYAKILEN
-348 DIEENEKVGY
+348 DMDENEKVGY
-358 IRSVLPQPKNRLMEE
+358 IRSVLPQPKNRLIEE

-384 RSELGVEIAFLNSA
+384 KNELGVEIAFLNSA
-398 NLRSSFEKGAFT
+398 NLRSSFEPGTFT

-467 ELLSLTKV
+467 ELLSLSKV
-475 DDNGKE
+475 DNDGKE
-481 TPINIENP
+481 TPIDIKNP

-507 DKVSSLNYVGREEKV
+507 DKVTSLNYVGKEEKV
-522 FEFDKDT
+522 FDFDKDT

-537 HNGPVDIN
+537 LNKPIDIN
-545 QAGRVNIV
+545 QSGRVTIV

>member
-1 MINFSSSNIFSG
+1 MINFSSNVISPNHTRLNSQ
-13 MRSAS
+13 
-18 RPVTSNKQYSTVNTN
+18 PQTTNTN
-33 PNNTVSSDSPQQS
+33 QTSAPNNMPASSNVKS
-46 LWTEKTASI
+46 LWNNNFTSI
-55 YNPQQ
+55 YAPK
-60 SNNEATKIKIGYIND
+60 SNNPNDGSTKIKIGYIND

-83 ERTIIPLQDCDLRLS
+83 ERTIIPLQDCDIRLS
-98 GGDNFLGDERNEG
+98 GGDNFLGDERNVS

-134 LDMSQKKFMEITKDL
+134 LDMNQKTFMDITKGL
-149 NTTLVDCNYRQVID
+149 NTKLVDCNYRQIID
-163 DPKEAERLYKE
+163 DPKEAERLYNE

-183 FINSFVKEVNGQ
+183 FINSYVKEIKGQ

-202 SPVDMDERYTHADYY
+202 SPVDMNDRYTHADYY
-217 DDCKVDS
+217 DDCKVDTM
-224 LEDSIQDV
+224 EDSIKDV
-232 QKEVQQLQNQGI
+232 QKEVDELQKQGI
-244 NKVILLSHM
+244 NKIILLSHL
-253 GYKLDKEMATKTSGV
+253 GYKLDKEMAQKTSGV

-292 KTGEPVVI
+292 KTGEPVII

-307 EYFGNL
+307 EHFGNL
-313 EVEFDKNGVI
+313 SVEFDKNGVI
-323 TNADNKVIP
+323 TEAQNDIINTSKF
-332 TTNYG
+332 G
-337 RNLIYSKILES
+337 RNLIYAKILE
-348 DIEENEKVGY
+348 DDMDENEKVGY
-358 IRSVLPQPKNRLMEE
+358 INSVLPQPKNRLIEE

-384 RSELGVEIAFLNSA
+384 KNELGVEIAFLNSA
-398 NLRSSFEKGAFT
+398 NLRSSFEPGTFT

-441 CKTMVNTR
+441 CKTMINTR

-481 TPINIENP
+481 TPIDIKNP

-507 DKVSSLNYVGREEKV
+507 DKVSSLNYVGKEEKV
-522 FEFDKDT
+522 FDFDKDT

-537 HNGPVDIN
+537 LNKPIDIN
-545 QAGRVNIV
+545 QTGRVTIV